1 VTALACC
8 GDGPPR
14 NGTGP
19 RAWSPQP
26 AQPPGSG
33 QHRPGTAAL
42 EALYLAHYQQ
52 LVRLALL
59 VLGGDAF
66 AEDIV
71 QEAFIRVHG
80 SLSSIRDPE
89 RAASYLRVTTMNLA
103 RSALRRQQ
111 TALRHAPAPPAE
123 PAGPEELAVASDREA
138 GLLAALRLLPC
149 RQRQV
154 IVLRYYADLSV
165 LETARTLRI
174 STGSVKTHGSR
185 ALAAL
190 ADVLRQAS

>member
-1 VTALACC
+1 VTA
-8 GDGPPR
+8 
-14 NGTGP
+14 
-19 RAWSPQP
+19 P
-26 AQPPGSG
+26 ASHARRSG
-33 QHRPGTAAL
+33 AAAL
-42 EALYLAHYQQ
+42 EDVYLAQYPQ

-71 QEAFIRVHG
+71 QEAFIRVFRARSG
-80 SLSSIRDPE
+80 IRDPD

-111 TALRHAPAPPAE
+111 TAWRHVPAWPAQ
-123 PAGPEELAVASDREA
+123 PAGPEEQALASDRDA
-138 GLLAALRLLPC
+138 GVLAALRLLPC

-154 IVLRYYADLSV
+154 ILLRYYADLSV

-190 ADVLRQAS
+190 ADALRETR

>member
-1 VTALACC
+1 VTAFA
-8 GDGPPR
+8 
-14 NGTGP
+14 
-19 RAWSPQP
+19 PQP
-26 AQPPGSG
+26 AQPSG
-33 QHRPGTAAL
+33 AARPRPGTAAL
-42 EALYLAHYQQ
+42 ETLYLAHYQQ

-59 VLGGDAF
+59 VLGGNAF

-71 QEAFIRVHG
+71 QEAFIRVYG
-80 SLSSIRDPE
+80 SWPGIRDPE

-111 TALRHAPAPPAE
+111 TALRHAPALPAE
-123 PAGPEELAVASDREA
+123 PAGPEELALASDRQA

-154 IVLRYYADLSV
+154 IALRYYAGLSV

-190 ADVLRQAS
+190 ARELREAS